1 MCSVE
6 LDKVSSHLR
15 VARLQLWHRIQINS
29 LLTMFL
35 TDHIDVR
42 KSLSDPIEHG
52 DMALHV
58 AHSLW
63 VICPFQGF
71 SFALL
76 AEVLAFPEQQVT
88 EGQRFSPD
96 GDHPFTSLLCCSN
109 GHTQQLKS
117 QSITERLRFE

>member
-29 LLTMFL
+29 LLAMFL
-35 TDHIDVR
+35 TDHIDVG
-42 KSLSDPIEHG
+42 KSFPYPIEHG
-52 DMALHV
+52 DVALHV

-63 VICPFQGF
+63 VICTFQGF

-76 AEVLAFPEQQVT
+76 AKILAFPEQQIVKK
-88 EGQRFSPD
+88 
-96 GDHPFTSLLCCSN
+96 C
-109 GHTQQLKS
+109 KK
-117 QSITERLRFE
+117 